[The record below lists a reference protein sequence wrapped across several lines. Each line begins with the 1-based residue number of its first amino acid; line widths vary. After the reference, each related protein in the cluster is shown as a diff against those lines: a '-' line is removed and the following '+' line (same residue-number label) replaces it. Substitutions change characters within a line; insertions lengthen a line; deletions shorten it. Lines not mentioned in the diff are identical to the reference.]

1 MAWWHTA
8 TAYQI
13 YPRSFQDSNGDGFG
27 DIPGIIRRLPYL
39 HELGI
44 QLIWLTPMYPSP
56 GYDNGY
62 DISDY
67 QTIDPRYGTLTDF
80 KEMLAVA
87 HRYHIRI
94 MMDLVLNHTSTE
106 HPWFKAS
113 RQDKTNPYADFYFWA
128 DAAAGQAPTNWLS
141 RFSGSTWQW
150 DDERQQYYLHIFE
163 QHMPDLNWDNP
174 VLRKKILAMM
184 AWWAEQ
190 GIDGFRLDV
199 INMISKRTPFGNVS
213 RATPKDDG
221 RAYYINGPHV
231 HDYLRLMNQ
240 KIFAPNHMITVG
252 ELASAGVAETGEFTN
267 PANHELAM
275 AFSFEHLKIDY
286 TDGRKWTLGQFSLPA
301 LKAVLT
307 KWQVGIAREH
317 GWNALFWTNH
327 DQPRAISRFLND
339 DRYRIE
345 SQKLLAIVQ
354 FGLQGTPYIYQ
365 GEEIG
370 MRNAYFTNIDQYDD
384 RESRNA
390 YAAMRQEGVDTATAL
405 AILQQKSRD
414 NARTP
419 MHWNHTP
426 NYGFTTGTP
435 WLQPGLDDPV
445 TVKDALADPQS
456 IFALYQQ
463 LIAARPAYPV
473 FTDGDFHMLAPDD
486 TTVMHYQRRNQTA
499 VLSVWA
505 NWSGT
510 PQSRRAADLRNA
522 RLLAHN
528 YPDGLQ
534 IAGELFTLRPYEA
547 VLLVGKQVQ

>member
-67 QTIDPRYGTLTDF
+67 QAIDPRYGTLADF
-80 KEMLAVA
+80 RALLTAA
-87 HRYHIRI
+87 HQYNIRI
-94 MMDLVLNHTSTE
+94 MMDLVLNHTSSE
-106 HPWFKAS
+106 HPWFRAS
-113 RQDKTNPYADFYFWA
+113 RQDKTNPYADFYFWT
-128 DAAAGQAPTNWLS
+128 DTPTNWVS

-150 DDERQQYYLHIFE
+150 DDTRQQYYLHIFE
-163 QHMPDLNWDNP
+163 QHMPDLNWGNP
-174 VLRKKILAMM
+174 MVRKKLLAMM

-199 INMISKRTPFGNVS
+199 INMIAKRLPFGNVS
-213 RATPKDDG
+213 RATPQDDG
-221 RAYYINGPHV
+221 RAYYINGPRV
-231 HDYLRLMNQ
+231 HDYLRQMNDQ
-240 KIFAPNHMITVG
+240 VFGPHRMITVG
-252 ELASAGVAETGEFTN
+252 ELASAGVAETGAFTD
-267 PANHELAM
+267 PAHHELAM

-286 TDGRKWTLGQFSLPA
+286 TNGQKWTLGQFSLPA
-301 LKAVLT
+301 LKAALT
-307 KWQVGIAREH
+307 KWQVGIAQAH

-339 DRYRIE
+339 DRYRTE

-370 MRNAYFTNIDQYDD
+370 MRNAYFTAIDQYDD

-390 YAAMRQEGVDTATAL
+390 YAAMLAAGTDTATAL

-419 MHWNHTP
+419 MQWDDTVHH
-426 NYGFTTGTP
+426 GFSTGTP
-435 WLQPGLDDPV
+435 WLAPGLPDPV
-445 TVKDALADPQS
+445 TVQGALADPHS
-456 IFALYQQ
+456 IFALYQH
-463 LIAARPAYPV
+463 LISIRPQYAV
-473 FTDGDFHMLAPDD
+473 FADGTFTMLAPDD
-486 TTVMHYQRRNQTA
+486 TTVMHYQRENAAT

-510 PQSRRAADLRNA
+510 RQSRRAADLA
-522 RLLAHN
+522 DAAILAHN

-534 IAGELFTLRPYEA
+534 LTQALLTLRPYEA
-547 VLLVGKQVQ
+547 VMVLRSK